1 VVLGAPFIGP
11 EEGAGRPDGEEDRAA
26 GGGGINA
33 GRPVRW
39 GGETEGRVGSEE
51 GECDAVSG
59 RGGDAGAVPARARD
73 GAGGCAVGFSRRK
86 KVGRGPH
93 GSERRGWRLGRP
105 EAKARWLG
113 LGRGRRPKRGE
124 GEWAGG

>member
-1 VVLGAPFIGP
+1 MEGRNREWDEVRWGAAVLGAPFIGP
-11 EEGAGRPDGEEDRAA
+11 EEGAGWPDGEADRAA

-51 GECDAVSG
+51 GECDAVFG
-59 RGGDAGAVPARARD
+59 RGGDAGAVHARARG

-86 KVGRGPH
+86 KVGAGPT
-93 GSERRGWRLGRP
+93 R
-105 EAKARWLG
+105 
-113 LGRGRRPKRGE
+113 
-124 GEWAGG
+124 

>member
-1 VVLGAPFIGP
+1 VLGAPFIGP
-11 EEGAGRPDGEEDRAA
+11 EEGAGRSDGEEDRAA

-51 GECDAVSG
+51 GECDAVSK
-59 RGGDAGAVPARARD
+59 RGGDAGVVRTRAHG
-73 GAGGCAVGFSRRK
+73 GAGGCAVGFLRRK
-86 KVGRGPH
+86 MVGQGPH

-113 LGRGRRPKRGE
+113 LGRGWRPKREG

>member
-1 VVLGAPFIGP
+1 VLGAPFIGP
-11 EEGAGRPDGEEDRAA
+11 EEGAGRSNGEEDQAA

-33 GRPVRW
+33 GRPIRW

-59 RGGDAGAVPARARD
+59 RGGDAGVVRARAC
-73 GAGGCAVGFSRRK
+73 GSTGGCAVGFSRRK
-86 KVGRGPH
+86 KVRRGPH
-93 GSERRGWRLGRP
+93 DSERRGWWLGRP

-113 LGRGRRPKRGE
+113 LGRGRRPKRGG